1 MKSALDCIPCLV
13 RQALETARFVS
24 PNEDIHLKVMRRV
37 LRLTA
42 DMDMSD
48 SPPAVARQIHSH
60 LRDITGVDDPYLQAK
75 QRFNR
80 MALDM
85 LPELYQRL
93 KTAADPFALAV
104 RLAIAGNVIDMGVYG
119 DLTPEQARDSISVC
133 LQEPFCG
140 DIAALKQAI
149 DRAGSILY
157 LTDNAGEIAF
167 DRLLVEQLPRE
178 RVTLAVKGGPVIN
191 DAVLADAREVGLP
204 DLVTV
209 IDNGA
214 RVPGTIL
221 PACSPAFRRTFE
233 QADLIIAK
241 GQGNFESLSD
251 VQAPIFFLFKVK
263 CRVIADHVGLATGT
277 HLVLDQ
283 EDSCLHKDSD

>member
-1 MKSALDCIPCLV
+1 VKSALDCIPCLV

>member
-277 HLVLDQ
+277 HLVLGQ
-283 EDSCLHKDSD
+283 GDSRLHKDSD